1 MALRLSAVTMHLRW
15 GWSLR
20 NVAMKRVAAL
30 CSHHFCPC
38 RAAQGDDDLGCEVGG
53 SDLSSAAGTVT
64 DLGGL
69 ESVLKSPM
77 FWEPMVVYLHGAK
90 RRGLEIAQ
98 SHCKRARYEYPWEGQ
113 GHTGCHP
120 RIRPRAWK
128 NSTANVCNLG
138 TVHRCCC
145 GGVTP
150 IKIGSRRPRPD
161 ARAVIGTPETQ
172 PVRIPDHDCDG
183 GGHYR

>member
-1 MALRLSAVTMHLRW
+1 MGGALALRLSAVTMHLRW
-15 GWSLR
+15 GWPLR

-38 RAAQGDDDLGCEVGG
+38 SAAQGDDDLGCEVGG

-98 SHCKRARYEYPWEGQ
+98 NHCKRARYEDPWEGQ
-113 GHTGCHP
+113 GHTGCRP
-120 RIRPRAWK
+120 RFRPRAGK
-128 NSTANVCNLG
+128 NSPANGCNLG
-138 TVHRCCC
+138 TVHRGLL
-145 GGVTP
+145 GGGP
-150 IKIGSRRPRPD
+150 PSKIGTL
-161 ARAVIGTPETQ
+161 RAV
-172 PVRIPDHDCDG
+172 PD
-183 GGHYR
+183 